1 MNKRVMAGVLAG
13 GVLLAGCADMAG
25 NHAAMAAQETR
36 AAVPSRAEALAVI
49 AKVNGYW
56 QGRTPATET
65 SFWNVA
71 TYHTG
76 NMAAYEVT
84 HNEAYRQYS
93 ERWAE
98 YNGWKGAKSDDKAE
112 WKLTYGET
120 DDHVLFG
127 DWQVCFQTYLDLYR
141 LGPQDPRA
149 GSPAR
154 AR

>member
-1 MNKRVMAGVLAG
+1 MNKRVMACILAG
-13 GVLLAGCADMAG
+13 GLLLGGCADMS
-25 NHAAMAAQETR
+25 NHPAAAPEQEQRVAIPT
-36 AAVPSRAEALAVI
+36 RAEALAVI
-49 AKVNGYW
+49 DKVNGYW
-56 QGRTPATET
+56 QRATPATEW

-98 YNGWKGAKSDDKAE
+98 YNGWKGAKSDDKAQ

-127 DWQVCFQTYLDLYR
+127 DWQVCFQSYIDLYGGGR
-141 LGPQDPRA
+141 TACTWSCP
-149 GSPAR
+149 
-154 AR
+154 